1 MNPFRNAI
9 TQIDTLQTAT
19 VRGRVHSLTGLA
31 IIANDLPAPHGALVR
46 IDSREG
52 PKLAEVVAF
61 DGPRPHVHPLDSHAG
76 LGPAAP
82 DTILPPTPA
91 VNAGPQLLGRI
102 INGLGL
108 PIDDKTLPSTLT
120 PQPLHPKPISAFDRE
135 PITEQLTTGVRA
147 IDTMTAVG
155 KGQRLGIFAGPGVGK
170 STLLGMI
177 ARSAQTDGG
186 ADVNVI
192 ALIGERGR
200 EVKDF
205 INHALGPE
213 GLERSVVIVATSDQS
228 PVLRLRAAN
237 TACAVAEHF
246 RERGKDVM
254 LMLDS
259 VTRYAHAQ
267 RQVGLAA
274 GEPPATRGYTP
285 SVFAG
290 LSVLLERAGT
300 LSPQQNQR
308 PGTITAFYTVLVE
321 GDDMTEPVAD
331 AARGILDGHIVLDRK
346 IAQAGRFPA
355 IDVLD
360 SVSRVAPEIT
370 APNHQRARQ
379 SITSLL
385 AEYRDVEELI
395 RIGAYAPGS
404 SPITDTAV
412 EYRERIEAILRQHA
426 TEISPARNAI
436 DELIAT
442 AAAAEADTQRR
453 KASNGPGQKPQA
465 RPNPLAAGART

>member
-1 MNPFRNAI
+1 VNPFQNAI
-9 TQIDTLQTAT
+9 TQLDTLQTAT
-19 VRGRVHSLTGLA
+19 VRGRVHTLTGLA

-61 DGPRPHVHPLDSHAG
+61 DGPRTTIMPLDSSAG
-76 LGPAAP
+76 IRAGDPA
-82 DTILPPTPA
+82 TIIQTTPTI
-91 VNAGPQLLGRI
+91 NAGTPLLGRI

-108 PIDDKTLPSTLT
+108 PIDDKPLPQTLS
-120 PQPLHPKPISAFDRE
+120 PQPLIPKPISAFDRE
-135 PITEQLTTGVRA
+135 PIKEQLATGVRA

-177 ARSAQTDGG
+177 ARGAQIDGG

-213 GLERSVVIVATSDQS
+213 GLQRSVVVVATSDQS

-246 RERGKDVM
+246 RERGNDVM

-259 VTRYAHAQ
+259 VTRHAHAQ

-300 LSPQQNQR
+300 LSAQKHHK
-308 PGTITAFYTVLVE
+308 PGSITAFYTVLVE

-360 SVSRVAPEIT
+360 SVSRVAPDIT
-370 APNHQRARQ
+370 EPNHQRAKQ

-404 SPITDTAV
+404 SPRTDTAV
-412 EYRERIEAILRQHA
+412 EYRERIEAILRQTA
-426 TEISPARNAI
+426 TDISPARNAI

-453 KASNGPGQKPQA
+453 KASSGQNHPAQA
-465 RPNPLAAGART
+465 KPNPLAATARN